1 MCVTLVQVED
11 SPMFDR
17 DGFDIH
23 SDIHVSFTQAILGG
37 EVRTTGL
44 SGPIVVKVG
53 PLWSLF
59 ALCGLILIIFG
70 RCRFQLELHHII
82 G

>member
-1 MCVTLVQVED
+1 MYMFVYVCVCVCVPGECVPLVQVED

-53 PLWSLF
+53 PLWSLL
-59 ALCGLILIIFG
+59 A
-70 RCRFQLELHHII
+70 H
-82 G
+82 